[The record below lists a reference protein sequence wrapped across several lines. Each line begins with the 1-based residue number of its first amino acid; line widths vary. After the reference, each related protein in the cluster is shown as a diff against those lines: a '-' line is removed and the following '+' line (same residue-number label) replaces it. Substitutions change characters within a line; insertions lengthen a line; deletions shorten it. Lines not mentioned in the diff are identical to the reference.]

1 MIELSEISIFPKIHR
16 LFFSYNIIHLFRKK
30 RHRPYT
36 PSFGMR
42 T

>member
-1 MIELSEISIFPKIHR
+1 MTELSEISDLPKNPTFV
-16 LFFSYNIIHLFRKK
+16 LLYKYTYSAKK